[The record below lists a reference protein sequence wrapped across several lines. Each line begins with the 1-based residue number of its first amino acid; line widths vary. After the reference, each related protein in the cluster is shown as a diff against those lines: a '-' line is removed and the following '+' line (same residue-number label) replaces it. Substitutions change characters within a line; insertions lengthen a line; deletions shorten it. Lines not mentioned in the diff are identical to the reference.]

1 LKTAVHQAK
10 KTLQPKEKILADK
23 IEKNRRDMSLK
34 SMQFNRFM
42 LIRYSTAFFFFV
54 NLYWALLMRQT
65 WVIII
70 PLTIMFVSGF
80 AIVEQI
86 KLFGNHT
93 NRLIYSKAF
102 FTVQLIV
109 NIFLMIS
116 IITPLF
122 TPLFQF
128 VNDTNQ
134 NRYIVLLILLLGTGL
149 TLLVRRRLVLIA
161 SNQDKYYSRLVAYQ
175 VLLKNSKE
183 MK

>member
-1 LKTAVHQAK
+1 
-10 KTLQPKEKILADK
+10 
-23 IEKNRRDMSLK
+23 
-34 SMQFNRFM
+34 
-42 LIRYSTAFFFFV
+42 
-54 NLYWALLMRQT
+54 
-65 WVIII
+65 
-70 PLTIMFVSGF
+70 
-80 AIVEQI
+80 
-86 KLFGNHT
+86 
-93 NRLIYSKAF
+93 
-102 FTVQLIV
+102 
-109 NIFLMIS
+109 MIS

-175 VLLKNSKE
+175 VLFKNSKE